1 MANGIDGLIFKH
13 GELLPCKLANP
24 VTESW
29 DAFWKDVCEQLGKG
43 RVVEFGAHLMAMEQA
58 DKPVSGFLLGKQL
71 HGQVIFIGRVFTTDG
86 GEDAVSL
93 TEGQKALVETIQK
106 QEDAKDE

>member
-1 MANGIDGLIFKH
+1 MANSIDGLIFNH
-13 GELLPCKLANP
+13 GELLPIKLANP
-24 VTESW
+24 VKTGW
-29 DAFWKDVCEQLGKG
+29 QAFWKDVGEQLVKG
-43 RVVEFGAHLMAMEQA
+43 RVVEFGNHLVAMEQA
-58 DKPVSGFLLGKQL
+58 AEPVSGFLLGKQL
-71 HGQVIFIGRVFTTDG
+71 HGQVIFIGRVYRTDG

>member
-1 MANGIDGLIFKH
+1 MANSIDGLIFNH
-13 GELLPCKLANP
+13 GELLPIKLANP
-24 VTESW
+24 VKTGW
-29 DAFWKDVCEQLGKG
+29 QAFWKDDGEQLVKG
-43 RVVEFGAHLMAMEQA
+43 RVVEFGNHLVAMEQA
-58 DKPVSGFLLGKQL
+58 AEPVSGFLLGKQL
-71 HGQVIFIGRVFTTDG
+71 HGQVIFIGRVYRTDG

>member
-13 GELLPCKLANP
+13 GELMPCKLANP
-24 VTESW
+24 VSESW

-43 RVVEFGAHLMAMEQA
+43 RVVEFGAHLLALEQA
-58 DKPVSGFLLGKQL
+58 AEPASGFLLGKQL
-71 HGQVIFIGRVFTTDG
+71 HGQVIFIGRVYRTDG

-93 TEGQKALVETIQK
+93 TESQKELVKTIQK
-106 QEDAKDE
+106 QGEEHES